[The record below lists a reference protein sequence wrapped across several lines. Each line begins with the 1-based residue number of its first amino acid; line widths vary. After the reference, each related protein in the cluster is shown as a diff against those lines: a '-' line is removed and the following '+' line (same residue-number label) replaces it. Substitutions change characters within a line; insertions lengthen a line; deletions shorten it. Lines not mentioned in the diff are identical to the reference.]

1 MSARNYSDRR
11 YSLERD
17 VVDIFLRG
25 TGANAANLTNVKG
38 KGIASITRTGAG
50 AHTITLSDNYNGML
64 MFQAMVIDPTGP
76 VGWDV
81 ICTQDLSSKTVKLAI
96 FNVAGVATD
105 LSPDEKLL
113 VKMTFSN
120 SVQTPL
126 GY

>member
-25 TGANAANLTNVKG
+25 TGPTRPTDQRQG

-50 AHTITLSDNYNGML
+50 AHTITLSDTINGML

-81 ICTQDLSSKTVKLAI
+81 ICTKTSARR
-96 FNVAGVATD
+96 
-105 LSPDEKLL
+105 P
-113 VKMTFSN
+113 SN
-120 SVQTPL
+120 SPSSTWPAWRRTCRRTRSSWSR
-126 GY
+126 